1 MQQAFGI
8 DAGMKQIAVFPN
20 LGKRRSGEM
29 VDRIFKF
36 FSGKDVRLVMPATEA
51 KYFRKEKYGLPCV
64 ERVHVDMALSIGGDG
79 TLLGV
84 CRRFG
89 GQSVPVCGVNL
100 GTLGFMADIEPA
112 ELEGRL
118 GKILAGDY
126 RIERRLL
133 LSGYVRNEQGERF
146 LGDAVND
153 VVITKTGVARM
164 LRLDLWVND
173 THLTNCQ
180 ADGVIV
186 STPTGSTAYSLSAGG
201 PIMNPNIK
209 ALLLTPICAHTFQ
222 MRPLVM
228 AETDTIHI
236 KASGVQR
243 DVIVTLDGQE
253 SFQLMPGDEVII
265 RKAEDVARIVKFE
278 DKDYYKVLQTKLW
291 GT

>member
-1 MQQAFGI
+1 MQHAYGVE
-8 DAGMKQIAVFPN
+8 AGMRQIAVFPN

-89 GQSVPVCGVNL
+89 GQSVPVCGINL
-100 GTLGFMADIEPA
+100 GTLGFMADIEPD

-118 GKILAGDY
+118 GKILTGDY

-133 LSGYVRNEQGERF
+133 LAGYVRNEQGERF

-164 LRLDLWVND
+164 LRLQLWVND
-173 THLTNCQ
+173 THLTDCQ

-201 PIMNPNIK
+201 PMLNPNIK

-228 AETDTIHI
+228 DETDTIRI
-236 KASGVQR
+236 KATGIQQ
-243 DVIVTLDGQE
+243 DVIVTLDGQV
-253 SFQLMPGDEVII
+253 SFPLTPGDEVII
-265 RKAEDVARIVKFE
+265 RRSEDVARIVKFE
-278 DKDYYKVLQTKLW
+278 DKDYYKVLRTKLW
-291 GT
+291 GA